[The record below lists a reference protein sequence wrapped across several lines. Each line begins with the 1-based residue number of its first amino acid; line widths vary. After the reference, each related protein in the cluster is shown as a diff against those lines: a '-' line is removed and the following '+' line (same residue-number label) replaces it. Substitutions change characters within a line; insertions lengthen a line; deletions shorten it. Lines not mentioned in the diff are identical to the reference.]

1 MSTVEKT
8 RSRVS
13 ERSWV
18 KAQRKEAAKAYRTPN
33 RRVDHYNCLYW
44 AERHRGRMEEHK
56 QQMFNSKRPGLIKI
70 YFDAY
75 IYQRIEYKKSVD
87 RAKRWNRPVPLP

>member
-18 KAQRKEAAKAYRTPN
+18 KAQRKEAAKAYRSPN
-33 RRVDHYNCLYW
+33 RWFHSFNSLYW
-44 AERHRGRMEEHK
+44 AAHHRGRMEECK
-56 QQMFNSKRPGLIKI
+56 QNMLNSTRPNLIKI

-75 IYQRIEYKKSVD
+75 IYQRLEYKKEVY
-87 RAKRWNRPVPLP
+87 RAKSWNKPFPLP